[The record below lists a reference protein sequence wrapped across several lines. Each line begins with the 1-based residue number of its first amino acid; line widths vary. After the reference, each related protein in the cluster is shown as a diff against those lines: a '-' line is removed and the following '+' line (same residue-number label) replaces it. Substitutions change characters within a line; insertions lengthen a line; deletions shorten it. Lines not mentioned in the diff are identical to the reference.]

1 MLQMLAE
8 VISTKELLG
17 LIAFAKLMYTIEM
30 HATCFP
36 VRSWL
41 VGKLLATV
49 AASIICW
56 ERGGRRRGLRLGG
69 TTVGRWYIG
78 GRVERAV
85 EPAIESGARPGMFPE
100 MKRILVTLGF
110 VFILEPIGAV
120 HA

>member
-1 MLQMLAE
+1 MLQMLTE
-8 VISTKELLG
+8 MISTKEFLR

-49 AASIICW
+49 AASIICG
-56 ERGGRRRGLRLGG
+56 ERGGRRWGLRLGR
-69 TTVGRWYIG
+69 TTVGRWHIG

-85 EPAIESGARPGMFPE
+85 ESAIESGARPGMFPE

-110 VFILEPIGAV
+110 VLILKAIGAV
-120 HA
+120 RA